1 MAKAASHTEKSKLTQ
16 TQDRVLLVLDRIK
29 KIVAADEDEALLW
42 SEELERVLTDIHQQ
56 DGFGTEGQNDPRG
69 DFRDGR
75 DWNMDYVQ
83 GYDE

>member
-1 MAKAASHTEKSKLTQ
+1 MVKAASHSGKKYNK

-29 KIVAADEDEALLW
+29 AIVVESEDEAQLW
-42 SEELERVLTDIHQQ
+42 SEELERLLTDIHQQ
-56 DGFGTEGQNDPRG
+56 DGFGTEGQHDPRG

-75 DWNMDYVQ
+75 DWNMEYVQ